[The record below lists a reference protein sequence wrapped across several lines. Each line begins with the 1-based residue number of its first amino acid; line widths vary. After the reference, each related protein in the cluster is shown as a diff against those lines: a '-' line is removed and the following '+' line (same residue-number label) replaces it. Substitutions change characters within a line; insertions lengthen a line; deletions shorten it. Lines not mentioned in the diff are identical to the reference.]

1 MLETDVLIVGSGP
14 AGSSAALMLST
25 YGIRNIIIT
34 KYRWLANSPRAHY
47 ISQRTMEV
55 VRDLGISDEVIAKAA
70 PKEVMGDVVYCTSLT
85 GDEIGRFPYG
95 MNHPERMSEYAKA
108 SPCEQCDLPQHLFDL
123 FCFQMLHHEEAIQDL
138 IRNIYLMCKMKMV

>member
-14 AGSSAALMLST
+14 AGSSAALMLSS

-47 ISQRTMEV
+47 ISQRTMEI

-70 PKEVMGDVVYCTSLT
+70 PK
-85 GDEIGRFPYG
+85 
-95 MNHPERMSEYAKA
+95 
-108 SPCEQCDLPQHLFDL
+108 
-123 FCFQMLHHEEAIQDL
+123 
-138 IRNIYLMCKMKMV
+138 

>member
-55 VRDLGISDEVIAKAA
+55 VRDLGISEK
-70 PKEVMGDVVYCTSLT
+70 
-85 GDEIGRFPYG
+85 
-95 MNHPERMSEYAKA
+95 
-108 SPCEQCDLPQHLFDL
+108 
-123 FCFQMLHHEEAIQDL
+123 
-138 IRNIYLMCKMKMV
+138 

>member
-1 MLETDVLIVGSGP
+1 MLETDALIVGSGP
-14 AGSSAALMLST
+14 AGSSAALMLSS

-47 ISQRTMEV
+47 ISQRTMEI

-95 MNHPERMSEYAKA
+95 MNHPER
-108 SPCEQCDLPQHLFDL
+108 
-123 FCFQMLHHEEAIQDL
+123 I
-138 IRNIYLMCKMKMV
+138 